1 VAIGMALVARLSE
14 ALDYCTGAVCDR
26 LYAVLEALELPVT
39 YTALDSQ
46 DLLEIMAHDK
56 KTVNGVMR
64 FILLQDIGSVVYRQ
78 EVPLDTLQELLAQ
91 YA

>member
-1 VAIGMALVARLSE
+1 
-14 ALDYCTGAVCDR
+14 
-26 LYAVLEALELPVT
+26 
-39 YTALDSQ
+39 
-46 DLLEIMAHDK
+46 MAHDK